1 MTPKKDLI
9 ACHQQVWWNFFFSIL
24 GYWDGNNKPQLEV
37 EGPTLGTEY
46 GVLEIREYHYY
57 AVPAIIIPQRQKTK
71 DKERNKQ
78 RSTYIVT
85 EIVLAVCPAKSRA
98 KKSRPPPTLPPPPQ
112 SPTTTLALDL
122 SG

>member
-1 MTPKKDLI
+1 LHATSKCGGI
-9 ACHQQVWWNFFFSIL
+9 FFFSIL

-71 DKERNKQ
+71 DKRQ
-78 RSTYIVT
+78 RKEQAAQYVHSN
-85 EIVLAVCPAKSRA
+85 
-98 KKSRPPPTLPPPPQ
+98 
-112 SPTTTLALDL
+112 
-122 SG
+122 